1 MGSNDSSFLIRG
13 VILSELDFGKINFS
27 AVWKMRDSGQ
37 RGQFRGYCN
46 GPGKIQYCS
55 EEAQQKMERR
65 GWIWAWLES
74 QQWQNVF
81 LEFDIFTF
89 NIEKHSNIGWT
100 LNGGLHTQWV
110 YFYMN

>member
-13 VILSELDFGKINFS
+13 VILSELDFGKINFL

-46 GPGKIQYCS
+46 DPGKIQYRS

-65 GWIWAWLES
+65 EWIWAWLES

-89 NIEKHSNIGWT
+89 NIEKHSNIG
-100 LNGGLHTQWV
+100 
-110 YFYMN
+110 